1 MKVEVNQ
8 KEYAAIIGKSP
19 SWVTKTLK
27 NTGAKLPGVVKI
39 KEFGRLKV
47 LTVNTL
53 KINATKLQ
61 K

>member
-8 KEYAAIIGKSP
+8 KEYAAMMGKSP
-19 SWVTKTLK
+19 AWVTKTLK
-27 NTGAKLPGVVKI
+27 KPGAKLPGVVKI
-39 KEFGRLKV
+39 KKFGRLKV

>member
-8 KEYAAIIGKSP
+8 KEYAAMMGKSQ

-27 NTGAKLPGVVKI
+27 KNGAKLPGVVKI